1 MNTFALA
8 ITHYTCKG
16 LDFQNK
22 RLLDSLIEVKTFDQA
37 VEMVRTRA
45 HQMDQVN
52 SDAIVDK
59 FKQTLSELKVGELPV
74 HAVEIHNISKDGNR
88 TTWCVHSV
96 KIS

>member
-1 MNTFALA
+1 MNKFALA

-16 LDFQNK
+16 SDFQNK

-45 HQMDQVN
+45 HRMDPTN

-74 HAVEIHNISKDGNR
+74 YAVEIHNISKDGNR